1 MIALDFDGVVAN
13 YGDHTTTIRFN
24 ADLLLLL
31 PRQRQPVVICTNQ
44 GGMVF
49 SRLNPAKYPTPHQVA
64 HRLAFGCAFLAQSG
78 YPVEAIYISTF
89 HPRAADS
96 DIKLVAQRLR
106 NELSVNAAPPATVY
120 TTERARKPNSFM
132 LRVAGATV
140 YYGDSPEDAQAAE
153 AAGIP
158 FVAVPRFM

>member
-1 MIALDFDGVVAN
+1 
-13 YGDHTTTIRFN
+13 
-24 ADLLLLL
+24 
-31 PRQRQPVVICTNQ
+31 
-44 GGMVF
+44 MVF
-49 SRLNPAKYPTPHQVA
+49 SRLNPQMYPTPHQVA
-64 HRLAFGCAFLAQSG
+64 RRLAFGCAFLAQSG
-78 YPVEAIYISTF
+78 YPVAAIYISAY